1 MNKHNWTFLTSHG
14 RVLVYLANH
23 PETTTREIALKA
35 GITERS
41 VQNVIYDLEEEGYI
55 VRHREGRTNRYMLHP
70 ELPMRHSLEQGHTVG
85 DLLSALTDEP

>member
-1 MNKHNWTFLTSHG
+1 MNEHNWTFLTSHG

-23 PETTTREIALKA
+23 PKTTTREIALKA

-41 VQNVIYDLEEEGYI
+41 VQNVIYDLEKEGYI

-85 DLLSALTDEP
+85 DLLNALTDEP